1 MASLL
6 TSHLSQISLCATSIA
21 ELPFPGPKRFTNAL
35 LNANEITSLIRDT
48 EQHERALFH
57 LAPPPLPSR
66 STLSSDNTPGIVAAP
81 QPNQSRRAT
90 MYGGGRQTPRNKAVA
105 AVLGGDLYQR
115 TRREGMRAKGDV
127 DVEVLL
133 EGAERLLNVYAIPG
147 ANESISHLRRR
158 YEQLRNN
165 IAYHEQRVAKQ
176 SEALA
181 GRRGYGDVE
190 DEDEKDEGD
199 HGEPMQE
206 DAFVGMSADDM
217 EAEEKEIRELEAK
230 KKALEERVA
239 GMEKDLGGLM
249 R

>member
-1 MASLL
+1 
-6 TSHLSQISLCATSIA
+6 
-21 ELPFPGPKRFTNAL
+21 
-35 LNANEITSLIRDT
+35 
-48 EQHERALFH
+48 
-57 LAPPPLPSR
+57 
-66 STLSSDNTPGIVAAP
+66 
-81 QPNQSRRAT
+81 

-147 ANESISHLRRR
+147 ANESISSLRRR

-176 SEALA
+176 SEELA

-190 DEDEKDEGD
+190 EEEFEEGGNEHHIHEDV
-199 HGEPMQE
+199 
-206 DAFVGMSADDM
+206 FMSAEDL
-217 EAEEKEIRELEAK
+217 EAEEKEVRELEAK
-230 KKALEERVA
+230 KRALEERVA

>member
-35 LNANEITSLIRDT
+35 LGANEITSLIRDT

-66 STLSSDNTPGIVAAP
+66 STLSSDYTPGIVAAPP

-115 TRREGMRAKGDV
+115 TRREGMRAKGEV

-158 YEQLRNN
+158 YEQLKNN

-181 GRRGYGDVE
+181 GRKGYGNVE
-190 DEDEKDEGD
+190 DEDDNEDQD
-199 HGEPMQE
+199 EPMQ
-206 DAFVGMSADDM
+206 DVAYTAMSAEDI
-217 EAEEKEIRELEAK
+217 EAEEKEVRELEAK

>member
-1 MASLL
+1 
-6 TSHLSQISLCATSIA
+6 
-21 ELPFPGPKRFTNAL
+21 
-35 LNANEITSLIRDT
+35 
-48 EQHERALFH
+48 
-57 LAPPPLPSR
+57 
-66 STLSSDNTPGIVAAP
+66 
-81 QPNQSRRAT
+81 
-90 MYGGGRQTPRNKAVA
+90 
-105 AVLGGDLYQR
+105 
-115 TRREGMRAKGDV
+115 MRAKGEV

-147 ANESISHLRRR
+147 ANESISSLRRR

-181 GRRGYGDVE
+181 GRRGYGDVQD
-190 DEDEKDEGD
+190 DEDDD
-199 HGEPMQE
+199 ADVPVQE
-206 DAFVGMSADDM
+206 NTFVALSAEDL
-217 EAEEKEIRELEAK
+217 EAEENEIRELEAK

>member
-1 MASLL
+1 
-6 TSHLSQISLCATSIA
+6 
-21 ELPFPGPKRFTNAL
+21 
-35 LNANEITSLIRDT
+35 
-48 EQHERALFH
+48 
-57 LAPPPLPSR
+57 
-66 STLSSDNTPGIVAAP
+66 
-81 QPNQSRRAT
+81 
-90 MYGGGRQTPRNKAVA
+90 
-105 AVLGGDLYQR
+105 
-115 TRREGMRAKGDV
+115 MRAKGDV

-181 GRRGYGDVE
+181 GRRGYGHVEEDEVE
-190 DEDEKDEGD
+190 DGGQLAQEHTSIALSAEDY
-199 HGEPMQE
+199 
-206 DAFVGMSADDM
+206 
-217 EAEEKEIRELEAK
+217 EAEESEIRELEAK

>member
-21 ELPFPGPKRFTNAL
+21 ELPFPGPRRFTNAL
-35 LNANEITSLIRDT
+35 LNDAHDITALIRDT

-66 STLSSDNTPGIVAAP
+66 STLHSDYTPGIVAAP
-81 QPNQSRRAT
+81 AQPTQSRRAT

-115 TRREGMRAKGDV
+115 TRREGMRAKGEV

-165 IAYHEQRVAKQ
+165 IAYHEQRVQKQ

-190 DEDEKDEGD
+190 EDELEVG
-199 HGEPMQE
+199 GEPAQE
-206 DAFVGMSADDM
+206 NTFVALSAEDL
-217 EAEEKEIRELEAK
+217 EAEENEIRELEAK
-230 KKALEERVA
+230 KKALEDRVA

>member
-1 MASLL
+1 
-6 TSHLSQISLCATSIA
+6 
-21 ELPFPGPKRFTNAL
+21 
-35 LNANEITSLIRDT
+35 
-48 EQHERALFH
+48 
-57 LAPPPLPSR
+57 
-66 STLSSDNTPGIVAAP
+66 
-81 QPNQSRRAT
+81 

-115 TRREGMRAKGDV
+115 TRREGMRAKGEVDV
-127 DVEVLL
+127 DVLL

-158 YEQLRNN
+158 HEQLKNN

-181 GRRGYGDVE
+181 GRRGYSHVEE
-190 DEDEKDEGD
+190 DEEIEV
-199 HGEPMQE
+199 EPLQQ
-206 DAFVGMSADDM
+206 DAFVALSAEDL
-217 EAEEKEIRELEAK
+217 EAEEREIRELEAK